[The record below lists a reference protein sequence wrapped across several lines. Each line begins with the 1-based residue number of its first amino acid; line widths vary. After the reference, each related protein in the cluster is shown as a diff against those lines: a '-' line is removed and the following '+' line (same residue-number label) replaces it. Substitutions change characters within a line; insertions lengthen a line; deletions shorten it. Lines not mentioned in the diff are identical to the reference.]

1 MISKWGNKM
10 VEKDEIELKIEKA
23 IGEFVRDHWE
33 NTQSVCYLSSIGVY
47 LNVTLPDSRAVL
59 TRGLREFLRQH
70 PVVQV
75 VQFPGVEQKIGAV
88 PLSMDLP
95 EDIRELFSR
104 HNKVQFGQNRNVY
117 SQEFWNAFIRPIE
130 ELPRYVLVDEIKGI
144 TIRDGSA
151 DGEGGDIY
159 EITPQDLTT
168 RLPDGSVADK
178 VDATH
183 SAIDNW
189 LKKHSL
195 EPSVFLRP
203 RRQKQ
208 EVAGDGRLVRFIAA
222 FDGLP
227 HEDLSRIKI
236 PLDILVKLNSKK

>member
-1 MISKWGNKM
+1 M
-10 VEKDEIELKIEKA
+10 VEKDEIESKIERT
-23 IGEFVRDHWE
+23 IEEFVGDHWE
-33 NTQSVCYLSSIGVY
+33 NTQSVCYLSSLGIH
-47 LNVTLPDSRAVL
+47 LNVTVPDNRAVL
-59 TRGLREFLRQH
+59 SKGLREFLRQN

-88 PLSMDLP
+88 PLSVTLP
-95 EDIRELFSR
+95 DDIRELFSR
-104 HNKVQFGQNRNVY
+104 QKQTSFPQSRNVY
-117 SQEFWNAFIRPIE
+117 SQDFWDAFIRPIE

-151 DGEGGDIY
+151 DGEGGGAY

-168 RLPDGSVADK
+168 RLPDGYVADK
-178 VDATH
+178 VYATQ

-189 LKKHSL
+189 LEKHSL
-195 EPSVFLRP
+195 EPSLFLRS

-208 EVAGDGRLVRFIAA
+208 DVTVDSRLVQLIAA

>member
-1 MISKWGNKM
+1 M
-10 VEKDEIELKIEKA
+10 VEKDEIESKIETT
-23 IGEFVRDHWE
+23 IEEFVGDHWE

-47 LNVTLPDSRAVL
+47 LNVTLRDSRAVL
-59 TRGLREFLRQH
+59 SKGLREFLRQH

-88 PLSMDLP
+88 PLSVAMPD
-95 EDIRELFSR
+95 DIRELFSR
-104 HNKVQFGQNRNVY
+104 QKKTSFAQNRNVY
-117 SQEFWNAFIRPIE
+117 SQEFWSAFIRPIE
-130 ELPRYVLVDEIKGI
+130 ALPRYVLVDETKGI

-151 DGEGGDIY
+151 DGEGCEVY

-168 RLPDGSVADK
+168 RLPDGSIADK

-189 LKKHSL
+189 LEKHSL

-203 RRQKQ
+203 RRPKQ
-208 EVAGDGRLVRFIAA
+208 DVAVDGRLVRFIAA

>member
-1 MISKWGNKM
+1 M
-10 VEKDEIELKIEKA
+10 VEKDEIESKIEKT
-23 IGEFVRDHWE
+23 IEEFVGDHWK
-33 NTQSVCYLSSIGVY
+33 NTQSVCYLSSIGIY
-47 LNVTLPDSRAVL
+47 LNITLPDSRAVL
-59 TRGLREFLRQH
+59 SKGLREFLRQN

-75 VQFPGVEQKIGAV
+75 VQFPGIEQKIGAV
-88 PLSMDLP
+88 PLSVSLP
-95 EDIRELFSR
+95 DDIRELFSR
-104 HNKVQFGQNRNVY
+104 QKKMYFAQNRNLY
-117 SQEFWNAFIRPIE
+117 SQDFWNAFIRPIE
-130 ELPRYVLVDEIKGI
+130 GLPRYVLVDEIKDI

-151 DGEGGDIY
+151 DGEGGEAY
-159 EITPQDLTT
+159 EITPKDLTT

-189 LKKHSL
+189 LEKHSL

-203 RRQKQ
+203 RRQNQ
-208 EVAGDGRLVRFIAA
+208 DVTVDGRLVRFIAA

-236 PLDILVKLNSKK
+236 PLDILVKLNAKK